1 MVTFNIGVTMSKWT
15 STVSVLGNNQND
27 TKFIK
32 KIALDGNGVIQ
43 RDEGKKPT
51 PDARRRSQKV
61 GGAIHRSHDL
71 GCKHDQ
77 GFSTSGPFL

>member
-61 GGAIHRSHDL
+61 GGAIH
-71 GCKHDQ
+71 
-77 GFSTSGPFL
+77 